1 MEEKVFVEHP
11 PMDNKPKKKL
21 KHKWL
26 IVLCVAA
33 VVVAAIGFAI
43 GYTVSEA
50 ILKGI

>member
-1 MEEKVFVEHP
+1 MEEQVLAEQ
-11 PMDNKPKKKL
+11 PMNEKKKKL

-26 IVLCVAA
+26 IVLCVVA

-43 GYTVSEA
+43 GYIVPEA